1 MGSISTTI
9 CSVYN
14 NDYNTICIS
23 IIRVFHND
31 NIRLMDILK
40 TYKRLEKELELAC
53 NEADGKL
60 NKIFSLRKD
69 IEGSYREWYESPEYL
84 KFKEINRV
92 ITLIKIPIMYPIKPD
107 SEEGM
112 IQDYDG
118 VGSYAN
124 EKEVSNIPIYPSDIK
139 AGIYRYDFT
148 HIMWFNR

>member
-1 MGSISTTI
+1 
-9 CSVYN
+9 
-14 NDYNTICIS
+14 
-23 IIRVFHND
+23 
-31 NIRLMDILK
+31 MDILK

-107 SEEGM
+107 SEGVLVPIDEFVESVKEGM